1 MNESGLAETEIIL
14 FCLLS
19 NLYRVVQE
27 ESKITPIYIMCLIN
41 FIFDTILR
49 IFLISEN
56 LFLYFCRNIFMYTHK
71 TKLRVRYGET
81 DQMKYAYYGVYAQ
94 YFEVGR
100 VELLRSLGITY
111 KELEDLGF
119 ALPVVNYN
127 INYKK
132 PAFYDD
138 ELTIETTIK
147 EPPSI
152 KIIFNY
158 RTLNE
163 KGEVLNTAETTLVF
177 VNKETGI
184 PCLSP
189 EILTTKFNKI

>member
-1 MNESGLAETEIIL
+1 
-14 FCLLS
+14 
-19 NLYRVVQE
+19 
-27 ESKITPIYIMCLIN
+27 
-41 FIFDTILR
+41 
-49 IFLISEN
+49 
-56 LFLYFCRNIFMYTHK
+56 MYT
-71 TKLRVRYGET
+71 TELAIRVRYGET

-158 RTLNE
+158 R
-163 KGEVLNTAETTLVF
+163 LVF
-177 VNKETGI
+177 YNRI
-184 PCLSP
+184 LIQ
-189 EILTTKFNKI
+189 ILTLFF

>member
-1 MNESGLAETEIIL
+1 MVCTLN
-14 FCLLS
+14 
-19 NLYRVVQE
+19 
-27 ESKITPIYIMCLIN
+27 
-41 FIFDTILR
+41 
-49 IFLISEN
+49 
-56 LFLYFCRNIFMYTHK
+56 
-71 TKLRVRYGET
+71 
-81 DQMKYAYYGVYAQ
+81 
-94 YFEVGR
+94 FEVGR

-111 KELEDLGF
+111 KELENLGF

-163 KGEVLNTAETTLVF
+163 KGEVLNTAEATLVF

>member
-1 MNESGLAETEIIL
+1 
-14 FCLLS
+14 
-19 NLYRVVQE
+19 
-27 ESKITPIYIMCLIN
+27 
-41 FIFDTILR
+41 
-49 IFLISEN
+49 
-56 LFLYFCRNIFMYTHK
+56 MYTHK

-138 ELTIETTIK
+138 EITIETTIK

-177 VNKETGI
+177 INKETGN
-184 PCLSP
+184 PCISP

>member
-1 MNESGLAETEIIL
+1 
-14 FCLLS
+14 
-19 NLYRVVQE
+19 
-27 ESKITPIYIMCLIN
+27 
-41 FIFDTILR
+41 
-49 IFLISEN
+49 
-56 LFLYFCRNIFMYTHK
+56 MYTHK

-138 ELTIETTIK
+138 KLTIETTIK

-177 VNKETGI
+177 VNKETAI

>member
-1 MNESGLAETEIIL
+1 
-14 FCLLS
+14 
-19 NLYRVVQE
+19 
-27 ESKITPIYIMCLIN
+27 
-41 FIFDTILR
+41 
-49 IFLISEN
+49 
-56 LFLYFCRNIFMYTHK
+56 MYTHK

-111 KELEDLGF
+111 KELEELGF
-119 ALPVVNYN
+119 SLPVVNYN

-138 ELTIETTIK
+138 ELIIETTIK

-163 KGEVLNTAETTLVF
+163 KGEILNTAETTLVF
-177 VNKETGI
+177 VNKETGT
-184 PCLSP
+184 PCISP

>member
-1 MNESGLAETEIIL
+1 
-14 FCLLS
+14 
-19 NLYRVVQE
+19 
-27 ESKITPIYIMCLIN
+27 
-41 FIFDTILR
+41 
-49 IFLISEN
+49 
-56 LFLYFCRNIFMYTHK
+56 MYTHK

-111 KELEDLGF
+111 KELEELGF

-127 INYKK
+127 IDYKK

-138 ELTIETTIK
+138 EITIETTIK
-147 EPPSI
+147 ELPSI

-189 EILTTKFNKI
+189 KILTTKFNKI

>member
-1 MNESGLAETEIIL
+1 
-14 FCLLS
+14 
-19 NLYRVVQE
+19 
-27 ESKITPIYIMCLIN
+27 
-41 FIFDTILR
+41 
-49 IFLISEN
+49 
-56 LFLYFCRNIFMYTHK
+56 MYTHK
-71 TKLRVRYGET
+71 IKLRVRYGET

-111 KELEDLGF
+111 KELEEIGF

-184 PCLSP
+184 PCISP